1 MEDLHRFNRVRV
13 NLDGRYKVRP
23 DVVLRE
29 CEEVLSSSTMYEL
42 EQNLIH
48 TQEKLQ
54 SIGVVRS
61 IDATVDASPDGEV
74 CVTITPHDATPNYS
88 LGANCNASGEAAME
102 MKAEVPCIFGGTT
115 RLSASTRSPSFR
127 WTSAHE
133 SSVQLFTPRFTK
145 TWRASCDVLT
155 AKSDLSTTSSY
166 RETLQAVN
174 WTFSRGSHEIH
185 VESYSLRDLH
195 CSLPSASV
203 AIQSVRQRSLKSSLR
218 YTYTRNEPWI
228 RKITMEAAGL
238 WGDVKFL
245 KLDGLVGRSV
255 DLPNSFDCSFNAG
268 GGALVQL
275 DGKESC
281 LQDRFFLGG
290 PSGCSQILKGYAFR
304 GAGPSDKR
312 HHSDEYDAVGG
323 NLFGAA
329 YFSLGRQVTMGSN
342 TSRVFTLPL
351 FVGISFFKLVCER
364 RRGCSESREK
374 C

>member
-1 MEDLHRFNRVRV
+1 VYFRGNDALIRFHAV
-13 NLDGRYKVRP
+13 
-23 DVVLRE
+23 
-29 CEEVLSSSTMYEL
+29 S
-42 EQNLIH
+42 
-48 TQEKLQ
+48 KLQ
-54 SIGVVRS
+54 MDIGARKFCAVVYTA
-61 IDATVDASPDGEV
+61 IYQDLAGELR
-74 CVTITPHDATPNYS
+74 CV
-88 LGANCNASGEAAME
+88 E
-102 MKAEVPCIFGGTT
+102 
-115 RLSASTRSPSFR
+115 
-127 WTSAHE
+127 
-133 SSVQLFTPRFTK
+133 
-145 TWRASCDVLT
+145 LT

-195 CSLPSASV
+195 CSLPSSSV
-203 AIQSVRQRSLKSSLR
+203 AIQSARQRSLKSSLR

-228 RKITMEAAGL
+228 RKITMEAAGF

-304 GAGPSDKR
+304 RAGPSDKR

-351 FVGISFFKLVCER
+351 FVGISFFKLVLR
-364 RRGCSESREK
+364 TQAWLLRE
-374 C
+374 